1 MNYQYTTML
10 HSDTRTDYTGI
21 DNMLSVRLNSNN
33 YDFESQYGD
42 QQNSDKLNKMKEQVE
57 NLVSILKNT
66 KGDDIQTE
74 ETRNNCI
81 TCSFILSILLSISPL
96 VIADLYYAYTDH
108 SCVYKQVDN
117 LSINLFIYLA
127 VCGIFGGIVICF
139 SLLLMLCFKLE
150 HTLTIMKSPTWKALS
165 IFGSLFGIA
174 WTIIGSIL
182 FWELINTQECDNSL
196 LHYVFVQIIIKFII
210 IAINLKRTDHTF

>member
-1 MNYQYTTML
+1 ML
-10 HSDTRTDYTGI
+10 QSNTRLD
-21 DNMLSVRLNSNN
+21 DMLSVRLNSDN
-33 YDFESQYGD
+33 YDLESPNIGQH
-42 QQNSDKLNKMKEQVE
+42 NSDKLNKMKEQVE
-57 NLVSILKNT
+57 TLISILKNT
-66 KGDDIQTE
+66 NENDIQTE

-81 TCSFILSILLSISPL
+81 TCTFILLILLSSSPL

-139 SLLLMLCFKLE
+139 SLLLVLCFKLVD
-150 HTLTIMKSPTWKALS
+150 TLTIMNSPTWTSLS
-165 IFGSLFGIA
+165 IVGSLFGLV

-196 LHYVFVQIIIKFII
+196 LHYVFVQIIVKFII
-210 IAINLKRTDHTF
+210 IAINWKRTDHTF